1 MFFEETERI
10 LNTLFFI
17 LFPMSIDK
25 YNLDWTSVER
35 ALEEGTFSGYKIA
48 VIETEKIFRQILED
62 KKIPGTSGEKQIE
75 YAKNLINLPQRL
87 KNARATYQKII
98 QQPHFEI
105 NRDETKD
112 VIAAYYQAITD
123 LAESQ
128 RNKLNIADR
137 LNLRAKRIID
147 KTPKQIKRIAV
158 VLALLSFFTLFLGRT
173 SPGQQTAAVLV
184 GIANFMVFRVFLTLA
199 IISLAVLIIFG
210 VLYFRQRRK

>member
-1 MFFEETERI
+1 
-10 LNTLFFI
+10 
-17 LFPMSIDK
+17 MSIDK

-35 ALEEGTFSGYKIA
+35 ALEDGTFSGYKMA

-62 KKIPGTSGEKQIE
+62 KKIPGTTCEKQIE

-87 KNARATYQKII
+87 KNVRATYQKII

-112 VIAAYYQAITD
+112 VIAVYYQAITD

-128 RNKLNIADR
+128 RSRLSLADR
-137 LNLRAKRIID
+137 LSLRTKRIID
-147 KTPKQIKRIAV
+147 KTPKQIKRIAIIL
-158 VLALLSFFTLFLGRT
+158 VLFSFLTLFLGRS
-173 SPGQQTAAVLV
+173 SPGKKIAGILV
-184 GIANFMVFRVFLTLA
+184 NIANFMVFRVFLALG